1 MDVETKLG
9 SAGHEEDD
17 NGFMWVANNT
27 CCIRH
32 SNEGTGEN
40 RPQVCVWT
48 SCHLL
53 GMGWQKRGA
62 DIPGGITTGSKA
74 GMWELVLPA

>member
-1 MDVETKLG
+1 MAPEKRVDVETKLG

-40 RPQVCVWT
+40 RPQVV
-48 SCHLL
+48 S
-53 GMGWQKRGA
+53 G
-62 DIPGGITTGSKA
+62 
-74 GMWELVLPA
+74 LPVTCWAWVGRKEEQIFQVG